1 MGVTVLGAVSDFAT
15 LRHTVTALRYPRGSY
30 RYQFF
35 FLPNFFA
42 NNTINIPRSFTQH
55 TYRANPS
62 TPMVS
67 LPPHPAQLGLSLP
80 P

>member
-1 MGVTVLGAVSDFAT
+1 MMVSGAVSDFAT
-15 LRHTVTALRYPRGSY
+15 LQHTITTLQYPQVSY
-30 RYQFF
+30 HYQFF
-35 FLPNFFA
+35 FLPNIFA
-42 NNTINIPRSFTQH
+42 DNTINIPRSFTQH

-67 LPPHPAQLGLSLP
+67 LPPHPAQLGLSSP